1 MGGDQENE
9 IIAGV
14 GNEVFYFFVFLVLLL
29 VVVVAW
35 YSTYVVEPVVQSV
48 ILVERSPVGGAVGSN
63 QIQASSPEEVRQAV
77 TQFLQQQPRD
87 GVDEVEEQ
95 PQPAQPVEQLQT
107 VPEQQQSVSELVEV
121 EPLPEEE
128 RFTVRLKF
136 LNDTQKDVEA
146 SLVENIGQFKRRNFS
161 EEMNS
166 NKNVRLIFNGQV
178 LRDDTSTLR
187 SCGLFD
193 KCVVHCLI
201 HTASSTQGQGSSG
214 GAHGHSHTQAQH
226 AHGHTHNHAQHRDLD
241 VSAYFIPI
249 LGLALAMLWYFA
261 VAYNMYFNLMST
273 TALIGLTS
281 LYFLSVYGTHFHV
294 NVAVRTGPGFH
305 RSSWWG
311 CWAWFVSFL

>member
-1 MGGDQENE
+1 MGDQETE

-14 GNEVFYFFVFLVLLL
+14 GNEVFYFFVLLVLLL

-48 ILVERSPVGGAVGSN
+48 ILVERSPVGGGVGSN

-87 GVDEVEEQ
+87 GGEEVEDQ
-95 PQPAQPVEQLQT
+95 AQPVQP
-107 VPEQQQSVSELVEV
+107 PEQQQTAPEQQPPPNEAASVEEG
-121 EPLPEEE
+121 PLPEEE

-161 EEMNS
+161 EEISS

-178 LRDDTSTLR
+178 LRDESSTLR

-201 HTASSTQGQGSSG
+201 HTANTQGQGVAG
-214 GAHGHSHTQAQH
+214 GSHGHTHAQAQH

-249 LGLALAMLWYFA
+249 LGLVLAMLWYFA

-294 NVAVRTGPGFH
+294 NVAVRTGPG
-305 RSSWWG
+305 
-311 CWAWFVSFL
+311 VPQE

>member
-1 MGGDQENE
+1 M
-9 IIAGV
+9 
-14 GNEVFYFFVFLVLLL
+14 LLL

-87 GVDEVEEQ
+87 GGEEVDEP
-95 PQPAQPVEQLQT
+95 PQPAQPTEQQHQT
-107 VPEQQQSVSELVEV
+107 APAEQQQVASDQDLVEV
-121 EPLPEEE
+121 GPLPEEE

-161 EEMNS
+161 EEINS

-178 LRDDTSTLR
+178 LRDEASTLR

-201 HTASSTQGQGSSG
+201 HAASTSQGQGAAG
-214 GAHGHSHTQAQH
+214 GAHGHSHAQGQH

-294 NVAVRTGPGFH
+294 NVAVRTGPG
-305 RSSWWG
+305 
-311 CWAWFVSFL
+311 VPQE

>member
-1 MGGDQENE
+1 MGDQETE

-14 GNEVFYFFVFLVLLL
+14 GNEVFYFFVLLALLL

-48 ILVERSPVGGAVGSN
+48 ILVERSPVGGGVGSN

-87 GVDEVEEQ
+87 GGEEVEDQ
-95 PQPAQPVEQLQT
+95 AQPVQP
-107 VPEQQQSVSELVEV
+107 PEQQQPAPEQQQPPNEAASVEEG
-121 EPLPEEE
+121 PLPEEE

-161 EEMNS
+161 EEISS

-178 LRDDTSTLR
+178 LRDESSTLR

-201 HTASSTQGQGSSG
+201 HTANTQGQGVAG
-214 GAHGHSHTQAQH
+214 GAHGHTHAQAQH

-249 LGLALAMLWYFA
+249 LGLVLAMLWYFA

-294 NVAVRTGPGFH
+294 NVAVRTGPG
-305 RSSWWG
+305 
-311 CWAWFVSFL
+311 VPQE

>member
-1 MGGDQENE
+1 M
-9 IIAGV
+9 
-14 GNEVFYFFVFLVLLL
+14 
-29 VVVVAW
+29 AW

-87 GVDEVEEQ
+87 GGEEVDE
-95 PQPAQPVEQLQT
+95 PSQPAQPTEQQHQT
-107 VPEQQQSVSELVEV
+107 APAEQQQVASDQDLVEV
-121 EPLPEEE
+121 GPLPEEE

-161 EEMNS
+161 EEINS

-178 LRDDTSTLR
+178 LRDEASTLR

-201 HTASSTQGQGSSG
+201 HAASTSQGQGAAG
-214 GAHGHSHTQAQH
+214 GAHGHSHAQGQH

-294 NVAVRTGPGFH
+294 NVAVRTGPG
-305 RSSWWG
+305 
-311 CWAWFVSFL
+311 VPQE

>member
-1 MGGDQENE
+1 MGDQETE

-14 GNEVFYFFVFLVLLL
+14 GNEVFYFFVLLVLLL

-48 ILVERSPVGGAVGSN
+48 ILVERSPVGGGVGSN

-87 GVDEVEEQ
+87 GGEEVEEQ
-95 PQPAQPVEQLQT
+95 AQPAQP
-107 VPEQQQSVSELVEV
+107 PEQQQTTPEQQQPLNEAAAVE
-121 EPLPEEE
+121 EGPLPEEE

-161 EEMNS
+161 EEISS

-178 LRDDTSTLR
+178 LRDESSTLR

-201 HTASSTQGQGSSG
+201 HTANTQGQGVAG
-214 GAHGHSHTQAQH
+214 GAHGHTHAQAQH

-249 LGLALAMLWYFA
+249 LGLVLAMLWYFA

-294 NVAVRTGPGFH
+294 NVAVRTGPG
-305 RSSWWG
+305 
-311 CWAWFVSFL
+311 VPQE

>member
-1 MGGDQENE
+1 MAEQETE

-14 GNEVFYFFVFLVLLL
+14 GNEVFYFFVLLVLLI
-29 VVVVAW
+29 VVAVAW

-87 GVDEVEEQ
+87 RQEEV
-95 PQPAQPVEQLQT
+95 VEQQPPPSPPQQEQQQQDT
-107 VPEQQQSVSELVEV
+107 PEQQPRTEDVVEV
-121 EPLPEEE
+121 GPLPEED
-128 RFTVRLKF
+128 RVTVRLKF

-161 EEMNS
+161 EEISS
-166 NKNVRLIFNGQV
+166 NKNIRLIFNGQV
-178 LRDDTSTLR
+178 LRDESSSLR
-187 SCGLFD
+187 SCGMFD

-201 HTASSTQGQGSSG
+201 HTATTSQAQAG
-214 GAHGHSHTQAQH
+214 GTHRHTHTQPQQG
-226 AHGHTHNHAQHRDLD
+226 HGHTHNHTQHRDLD

-294 NVAVRTGPGFH
+294 NVAVRTGPGV
-305 RSSWWG
+305 
-311 CWAWFVSFL
+311 AQE

>member
-1 MGGDQENE
+1 MGSIENE

-14 GNEVFYFFVFLVLLL
+14 GNEVFYFFVLLMLLL
-29 VVVVAW
+29 VVAIAW

-48 ILVERSPVGGAVGSN
+48 ILVERSPVGGSVGNS

-77 TQFLQQQPRD
+77 TQFLQQQPTISSEEAEESTSSSAPHTAPEASGQD
-87 GVDEVEEQ
+87 HSNSNDNHEDIGPMPDEDRV
-95 PQPAQPVEQLQT
+95 
-107 VPEQQQSVSELVEV
+107 
-121 EPLPEEE
+121 
-128 RFTVRLKF
+128 TVRLKF

-161 EEMNS
+161 EELSS

-178 LRDDTSTLR
+178 LRDESSSLR
-187 SCGLFD
+187 NYGLFD

-201 HTASSTQGQGSSG
+201 HTTTHSGQSQGSSSG
-214 GAHGHSHTQAQH
+214 QSQNSSPHS
-226 AHGHTHNHAQHRDLD
+226 HGHTHNHSQHRDLD

-249 LGLALAMLWYFA
+249 LGLALAILWYFA

-273 TALIGLTS
+273 SALIGLTS

-294 NVAVRTGPGFH
+294 NVAVRTGPGVH
-305 RSSWWG
+305 QE
-311 CWAWFVSFL
+311 

>member
-1 MGGDQENE
+1 MGDQENE

-14 GNEVFYFFVFLVLLL
+14 GNEVFYFFVLLVLLL

-87 GVDEVEEQ
+87 GGEEVEEH
-95 PQPAQPVEQLQT
+95 PQPAQLAGQQQPT
-107 VPEQQQSVSELVEV
+107 TPAEQQQQQQATSEPDPVEAG
-121 EPLPEEE
+121 PLPEEE

-161 EEMNS
+161 EEINS

-178 LRDDTSTLR
+178 LRDEASTLR

-201 HTASSTQGQGSSG
+201 HAATPSQGQGNTG
-214 GAHGHSHTQAQH
+214 GAHGHSHAQGQH

-294 NVAVRTGPGFH
+294 NVAVRTGPG
-305 RSSWWG
+305 
-311 CWAWFVSFL
+311 VPQE

>member
-1 MGGDQENE
+1 M
-9 IIAGV
+9 
-14 GNEVFYFFVFLVLLL
+14 
-29 VVVVAW
+29 AW

-48 ILVERSPVGGAVGSN
+48 ILVERSPVGGTVGNN

-87 GVDEVEEQ
+87 GGEEVEDS
-95 PQPAQPVEQLQT
+95 PQPAHPPPPQA
-107 VPEQQQSVSELVEV
+107 VPEPQQPIIEPVAVEV
-121 EPLPEEE
+121 GPLPEEE

-146 SLVENIGQFKRRNFS
+146 SLVENIGEFKRRNFS
-161 EEMNS
+161 EEISS

-178 LRDDTSTLR
+178 LRDESSTLR

-201 HTASSTQGQGSSG
+201 HTASTSQGQGAAG
-214 GAHGHSHTQAQH
+214 GAHGHSHAQAQH
-226 AHGHTHNHAQHRDLD
+226 AHGHTHNHAQHRDLEM
-241 VSAYFIPI
+241 SAYFIPI

-294 NVAVRTGPGFH
+294 NVAVRTGPG
-305 RSSWWG
+305 
-311 CWAWFVSFL
+311 VPQE

>member
-1 MGGDQENE
+1 M
-9 IIAGV
+9 
-14 GNEVFYFFVFLVLLL
+14 
-29 VVVVAW
+29 AW

-87 GVDEVEEQ
+87 GGEEVDE
-95 PQPAQPVEQLQT
+95 PSQPAQPAEQQHQT
-107 VPEQQQSVSELVEV
+107 APAEQQQVASDQDLVEV
-121 EPLPEEE
+121 GPLPEEE

-161 EEMNS
+161 EEINS

-178 LRDDTSTLR
+178 LRDEASTLR

-201 HTASSTQGQGSSG
+201 HAASTSQGQGAAG
-214 GAHGHSHTQAQH
+214 GAHGHSHTQGQH

-294 NVAVRTGPGFH
+294 NVAVRTGPG
-305 RSSWWG
+305 
-311 CWAWFVSFL
+311 VPQE

>member
-1 MGGDQENE
+1 MGDQETE

-14 GNEVFYFFVFLVLLL
+14 GNEVFYFFVLLVLLL

-48 ILVERSPVGGAVGSN
+48 ILVERSPVGGGVGSN

-87 GVDEVEEQ
+87 GGEEVEDQ
-95 PQPAQPVEQLQT
+95 AQPVQP
-107 VPEQQQSVSELVEV
+107 PEQQQTAPEQQEPPNAAASVEEG
-121 EPLPEEE
+121 PLPEEE

-161 EEMNS
+161 EEISS

-178 LRDDTSTLR
+178 LRDESSTLR

-201 HTASSTQGQGSSG
+201 HTANTQGQGVAG
-214 GAHGHSHTQAQH
+214 GAHGHTHAQAQH

-249 LGLALAMLWYFA
+249 LGLVLAMLWYFA

-294 NVAVRTGPGFH
+294 NVAVRTGPG
-305 RSSWWG
+305 
-311 CWAWFVSFL
+311 VPQE

>member
-1 MGGDQENE
+1 MGDQENE

-14 GNEVFYFFVFLVLLL
+14 GNEVFYFFVLLVLLL

-87 GVDEVEEQ
+87 GGEEVEEH
-95 PQPAQPVEQLQT
+95 PQPAQLAGQQQPT
-107 VPEQQQSVSELVEV
+107 TPAEQQQQQQATSEPDPVEAG
-121 EPLPEEE
+121 PLPEEE

-161 EEMNS
+161 EEINS

-178 LRDDTSTLR
+178 LRDEASTLR

-201 HTASSTQGQGSSG
+201 HAASTSQGQGTAG
-214 GAHGHSHTQAQH
+214 GAHGHSHAQGQH

-294 NVAVRTGPGFH
+294 NVAVRTGPG
-305 RSSWWG
+305 
-311 CWAWFVSFL
+311 VPQE

>member
-1 MGGDQENE
+1 MGDQETE

-14 GNEVFYFFVFLVLLL
+14 GNEVFYFFVLLVLLL
-29 VVVVAW
+29 VVAVAW

-48 ILVERSPVGGAVGSN
+48 ILVERSPVGSSVGSN

-87 GVDEVEEQ
+87 RGEELEEHPQPDQPPQQQPVPEQ
-95 PQPAQPVEQLQT
+95 PQP
-107 VPEQQQSVSELVEV
+107 VSEPEVVEV
-121 EPLPEEE
+121 GPLPEEE
-128 RFTVRLKF
+128 RVTVRLKF

-161 EEMNS
+161 EEISS
-166 NKNVRLIFNGQV
+166 NKNIRLIFNGQV
-178 LRDDTSTLR
+178 LRDESSTLR
-187 SCGLFD
+187 SCGMFD

-201 HTASSTQGQGSSG
+201 HTASTSQAQGAAG
-214 GAHGHSHTQAQH
+214 GAHGHSHAQAQH
-226 AHGHTHNHAQHRDLD
+226 AHGHTHNHAQLRDLD

-294 NVAVRTGPGFH
+294 NVAVRTGPG
-305 RSSWWG
+305 
-311 CWAWFVSFL
+311 VPQE

>member
-1 MGGDQENE
+1 MGDQETE

-14 GNEVFYFFVFLVLLL
+14 GNEVFYFFVLLVLLL
-29 VVVVAW
+29 VVAVAW

-48 ILVERSPVGGAVGSN
+48 ILVERSPVGAAVGSN

-87 GVDEVEEQ
+87 RGEEIEEQ
-95 PQPAQPVEQLQT
+95 PQPAQPPQQQP
-107 VPEQQQSVSELVEV
+107 VPEQPQPVSEPEVVEV
-121 EPLPEEE
+121 GPLPEEE
-128 RFTVRLKF
+128 RVTVRLKF

-161 EEMNS
+161 EEISS
-166 NKNVRLIFNGQV
+166 NKNIRLIFNGQV
-178 LRDDTSTLR
+178 LRDESSTLR
-187 SCGLFD
+187 SCGMFD

-201 HTASSTQGQGSSG
+201 HTASTSQAQGAAG
-214 GAHGHSHTQAQH
+214 GAHGHSHAQAQH

-294 NVAVRTGPGFH
+294 NVAVRTGPG
-305 RSSWWG
+305 
-311 CWAWFVSFL
+311 VPQE

>member
-1 MGGDQENE
+1 MGDQENE

-14 GNEVFYFFVFLVLLL
+14 GNEVFYFFVLLVLLL

-87 GVDEVEEQ
+87 GGEEVEEHPQTAQLAGQQQ
-95 PQPAQPVEQLQT
+95 PTTPA
-107 VPEQQQSVSELVEV
+107 EQQQQQQATSEPDPVEAG
-121 EPLPEEE
+121 PLPEEE

-161 EEMNS
+161 EEINS

-178 LRDDTSTLR
+178 LRDEASTLR

-201 HTASSTQGQGSSG
+201 HAATPSQGQGTTG
-214 GAHGHSHTQAQH
+214 GAHGHSHAQGQH

-294 NVAVRTGPGFH
+294 NVAVRTGPG
-305 RSSWWG
+305 
-311 CWAWFVSFL
+311 VPQE

>member
-1 MGGDQENE
+1 MGDQETE

-14 GNEVFYFFVFLVLLL
+14 GNEVFYFFVLLVLLL

-35 YSTYVVEPVVQSV
+35 FSTYVVEPVVQSV
-48 ILVERSPVGGAVGSN
+48 ILVERSPVGGTVGNN

-87 GVDEVEEQ
+87 GGEEVEDS
-95 PQPAQPVEQLQT
+95 PQPAHSTPPQG
-107 VPEQQQSVSELVEV
+107 VPEPQQPIIEPVAVEV
-121 EPLPEEE
+121 GPLPEEE

-146 SLVENIGQFKRRNFS
+146 SLVENIGEFKRRNFS
-161 EEMNS
+161 EEISS

-178 LRDDTSTLR
+178 LRDESSTLR

-201 HTASSTQGQGSSG
+201 HTASTSQGQGAAG
-214 GAHGHSHTQAQH
+214 GAHGHSHAQAQH
-226 AHGHTHNHAQHRDLD
+226 AHGHTHNHAQHRDLEM
-241 VSAYFIPI
+241 SAYFIPI

-294 NVAVRTGPGFH
+294 NVAVRTGPG
-305 RSSWWG
+305 
-311 CWAWFVSFL
+311 VPQE

>member
-1 MGGDQENE
+1 MGDQENE

-14 GNEVFYFFVFLVLLL
+14 GNEVFYFFVLLVLLL

-87 GVDEVEEQ
+87 GGEEAEEH
-95 PQPAQPVEQLQT
+95 PQPAQLAGQQQPPT
-107 VPEQQQSVSELVEV
+107 PAEQQQQQATSEPDPVEV
-121 EPLPEEE
+121 GPLPEEE

-161 EEMNS
+161 EEINS

-178 LRDDTSTLR
+178 LRDEASTLR

-201 HTASSTQGQGSSG
+201 HAATTSQGQGTAG
-214 GAHGHSHTQAQH
+214 GAHGHSHAQGQH

-294 NVAVRTGPGFH
+294 NVAVRTGPG
-305 RSSWWG
+305 
-311 CWAWFVSFL
+311 VPQE

>member
-1 MGGDQENE
+1 MGDQETE

-14 GNEVFYFFVFLVLLL
+14 GNEVFYFFVLLVLLL

-48 ILVERSPVGGAVGSN
+48 ILVERSPVGGGVGSN

-87 GVDEVEEQ
+87 GGEEVEEQ
-95 PQPAQPVEQLQT
+95 AQPVQP
-107 VPEQQQSVSELVEV
+107 PEQQQTAPEQQPPPNEAASVEEG
-121 EPLPEEE
+121 PLPEEE

-161 EEMNS
+161 EEISS

-178 LRDDTSTLR
+178 LRDESSTLR

-201 HTASSTQGQGSSG
+201 HTANTQGQGVAG
-214 GAHGHSHTQAQH
+214 GAHGHTHAQAQH

-249 LGLALAMLWYFA
+249 LGLVLAMLWYFA

-294 NVAVRTGPGFH
+294 NVAVRTGPG
-305 RSSWWG
+305 
-311 CWAWFVSFL
+311 VPQE

>member
-1 MGGDQENE
+1 MGDQENE

-14 GNEVFYFFVFLVLLL
+14 GNEVFYFFVLLVLLL

-87 GVDEVEEQ
+87 GGEEVEEHPQTAQLAGQQQ
-95 PQPAQPVEQLQT
+95 PTTPA
-107 VPEQQQSVSELVEV
+107 EQQQQQQATSEPDPVEAG
-121 EPLPEEE
+121 PLPEEE

-161 EEMNS
+161 EEINS

-178 LRDDTSTLR
+178 LRDEASTLR

-201 HTASSTQGQGSSG
+201 HAATPSQGQGNTG
-214 GAHGHSHTQAQH
+214 GAHGHSHAQGQH

-294 NVAVRTGPGFH
+294 NVAVRTGPG
-305 RSSWWG
+305 
-311 CWAWFVSFL
+311 VPQE

>member
-1 MGGDQENE
+1 MAEQEAE

-14 GNEVFYFFVFLVLLL
+14 GNEVFYFFVLLVLLL
-29 VVVVAW
+29 VVAVAW

-48 ILVERSPVGGAVGSN
+48 ILVERSPVGGTVGNN

-77 TQFLQQQPRD
+77 TQFLQQQPRERD
-87 GVDEVEEQ
+87 GQEEASGQSSPPQETSDQGQRTEEV
-95 PQPAQPVEQLQT
+95 
-107 VPEQQQSVSELVEV
+107 VEV
-121 EPLPEEE
+121 GPLPEED
-128 RFTVRLKF
+128 RVTVRLKF

-161 EEMNS
+161 EEISS
-166 NKNVRLIFNGQV
+166 NKNIRLIFNGQV
-178 LRDDTSTLR
+178 LRDESSSLR

-201 HTASSTQGQGSSG
+201 HTTTNNQTQSGTPGQGQ
-214 GAHGHSHTQAQH
+214 SHNQQGH
-226 AHGHTHNHAQHRDLD
+226 AHGHNHNHTQHRDLD

-294 NVAVRTGPGFH
+294 NVAVRTGPG
-305 RSSWWG
+305 
-311 CWAWFVSFL
+311 VPQE

>member
-1 MGGDQENE
+1 MGDQETE

-14 GNEVFYFFVFLVLLL
+14 GNEVFYFFVLLVLLL
-29 VVVVAW
+29 VVAVAW

-48 ILVERSPVGGAVGSN
+48 ILVERSPVGAAVGSN

-77 TQFLQQQPRD
+77 TQFLQQQPSDR
-87 GVDEVEEQ
+87 GEEVEEH
-95 PQPAQPVEQLQT
+95 PQPAQPPLQQP
-107 VPEQQQSVSELVEV
+107 VPEQPQPVSEAEVVEAVEV
-121 EPLPEEE
+121 GPLPEEE
-128 RFTVRLKF
+128 RVTVRLKF

-161 EEMNS
+161 EEISS
-166 NKNVRLIFNGQV
+166 NKNIRLIFNGQV
-178 LRDDTSTLR
+178 LRDESSTLR
-187 SCGLFD
+187 SCGMFD

-201 HTASSTQGQGSSG
+201 HAASTSQAQGAGG
-214 GAHGHSHTQAQH
+214 GAHGHSHAQAQH

-294 NVAVRTGPGFH
+294 NVAVRTGPGV
-305 RSSWWG
+305 
-311 CWAWFVSFL
+311 AQE